1 MKALFDEDA
10 ERYGERLGEGLQ
22 RVSGAGL
29 ATTFDLRQKGLSDP
43 DLPGKLD
50 LGQSA
55 MLSQHSNR
63 IPAPVDGFPDL
74 KRESDIITAGTG
86 EITRTI
92 KVLGLVEHRVGA
104 KLLGQFL
111 EDLTPAS
118 EYSKSREKVFR
129 QFVFRPKGS
138 GRPTK
143 KDRRSLG
150 RFLG

>member
-1 MKALFDEDA
+1 MEPPPPAI
-10 ERYGERLGEGLQ
+10 RLDKWLWSMRLYKSRTLAASACNGGKVQ
-22 RVSGAGL
+22 ISGQAVKPSRSVKVG
-29 ATTFDLRQKGLSDP
+29 
-43 DLPGKLD
+43 
-50 LGQSA
+50 
-55 MLSQHSNR
+55 
-63 IPAPVDGFPDL
+63 
-74 KRESDIITAGTG
+74 DIITAATA
-86 EITRTI
+86 EITRTV
-92 KVLGLVEHRVGA
+92 KVLGLIEHRVGA